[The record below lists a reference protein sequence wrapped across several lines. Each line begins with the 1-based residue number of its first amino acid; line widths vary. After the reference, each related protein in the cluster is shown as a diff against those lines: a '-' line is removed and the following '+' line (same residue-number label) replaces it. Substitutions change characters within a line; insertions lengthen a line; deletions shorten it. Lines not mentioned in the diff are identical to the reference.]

1 MPGHCHYDIFD
12 ISVNVIAMTQK
23 FSDADVLAR
32 KRAVVTAATELF
44 KRHGYART
52 TMADLA
58 TAANLSRPALYLA
71 YPGKDEIFAA
81 VIEYMSAEKLD
92 EFRRSLPKL
101 RTLGSRL
108 HRFCEEWGAHG
119 LELTDKH
126 PDARD
131 LFDLSFPPV
140 REMYESFIRFVA
152 DLLIDAGCTD
162 KSKATPE
169 EIARNLVYSFRGLKE
184 AAPDAT
190 RMRRM
195 IRLQVDLLLA
205 ALQL

>member
-1 MPGHCHYDIFD
+1 
-12 ISVNVIAMTQK
+12 MTQK
-23 FSDADVLAR
+23 FSAADILAR
-32 KRAVVTAATELF
+32 KRAVVIAATELF
-44 KRHGYART
+44 KRYGYART

-58 TAANLSRPALYLA
+58 TAATLSRPALYLA

-92 EFRRSLPKL
+92 EFRRALPRL
-101 RTLGSRL
+101 RTLDSRL
-108 HRFCEEWGAHG
+108 HRFCEEWAAHG
-119 LELTDKH
+119 LDLTEKH

-140 REMYESFIRFVA
+140 REMYERFIRFVA

-162 KSKATPE
+162 KWKATPE
-169 EIARNLVYSFRGLKE
+169 EIARNLVYSFHGLKE

-190 RMRRM
+190 RMRRL
-195 IRLQVDLLLA
+195 IKLQVDLLLA
-205 ALQL
+205 ALQFSPPRS